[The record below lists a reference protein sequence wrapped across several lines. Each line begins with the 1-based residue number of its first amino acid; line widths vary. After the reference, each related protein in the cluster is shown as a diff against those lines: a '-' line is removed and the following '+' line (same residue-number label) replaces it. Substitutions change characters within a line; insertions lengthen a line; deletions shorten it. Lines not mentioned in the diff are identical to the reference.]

1 MSLVSLERD
10 GALAV
15 ITLDNPPQNRINER
29 MAAELAEAIRARG
42 VAVRRVAG
50 TGGEALRVT
59 VGRPEENDRFLEIW
73 KEVAR

>member
-29 MAAELAEAIRARG
+29 MAAELAEAIEAVEASDSRAVVLR
-42 VAVRRVAG
+42 AK
-50 TGGEALRVT
+50 GESALAA
-59 VGRPEENDRFLEIW
+59 IS
-73 KEVAR
+73 

>member
-29 MAAELAEAIRARG
+29 MAAELAEAIEAVEASPERWFFAQRG
-42 VAVRRVAG
+42 R
-50 TGGEALRVT
+50 TSALAA
-59 VGRPEENDRFLEIW
+59 IS
-73 KEVAR
+73 